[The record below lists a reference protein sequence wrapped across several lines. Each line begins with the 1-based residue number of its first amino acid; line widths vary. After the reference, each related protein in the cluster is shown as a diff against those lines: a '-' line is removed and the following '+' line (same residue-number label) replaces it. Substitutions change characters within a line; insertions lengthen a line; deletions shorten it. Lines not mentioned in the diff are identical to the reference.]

1 MGEKIIE
8 TATVRKIRKFLN
20 RAANNNEM
28 AFLFGPTG
36 RGKTVTVREWLSTR
50 PEGIYFRADT
60 GITLSRL
67 RRNLSLAILGN
78 ETGSSRDIVEYLL
91 TRPGSVLIV
100 DEAVHVCSEC
110 FTAQDIKR
118 LDYLRDIYDNVNEQG
133 GSFSLVM
140 IFTDCKLSRFKNG
153 RASRFLGQFIGRMDD
168 HLDIGDKISLPYEIK
183 PVLSAYGLPE
193 NLAQTAFKI
202 ANGPGKMRTLY
213 KCLAFA
219 VKLAEK
225 RNITVSAENL
235 EDIFN
240 RLDSGIYPDA

>member
-8 TATVRKIRKFLN
+8 TATVRKIQRFLN
-20 RAANNNEM
+20 YRIKNNGM
-28 AFLFGPTG
+28 AFMFGPTG
-36 RGKTVTVREWLSTR
+36 RGKTFTVRDWLTTH
-50 PEGIYFRADT
+50 PEGIYFRADA
-60 GITLSRL
+60 GITLSRM
-67 RRNLSLAILGN
+67 RRNLSLAILGT

-100 DEAVHVCSEC
+100 DEAVHVCSDS

-118 LDYLRDIYDNVNEQG
+118 LDSLRDIYDNVNELG
-133 GSFSLVM
+133 GNFSLVM
-140 IFTDCKLSRFKNG
+140 IFTDCKLSRFKSG

-183 PVLSAYGLPE
+183 PVLAAYGLPE

-219 VKLAEK
+219 MKRAEK
-225 RNITVSAENL
+225 RNIPVSAESL
-235 EDIFN
+235 DDIYN
-240 RLDSGIYPDA
+240 HLDSGIYPDA